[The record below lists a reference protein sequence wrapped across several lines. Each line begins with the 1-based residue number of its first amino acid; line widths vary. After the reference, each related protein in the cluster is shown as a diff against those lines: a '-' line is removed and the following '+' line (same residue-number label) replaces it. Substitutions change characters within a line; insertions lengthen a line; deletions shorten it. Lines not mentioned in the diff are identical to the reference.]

1 MVSLVMK
8 LPGDRTEPRKLL
20 ETLHVPKLL
29 FNLVSVLKVSERGR
43 VICLLEGGCEII
55 DSHDKVIKYG
65 SLFLLDCQTS
75 EQMKVAKM

>member
-1 MVSLVMK
+1 MK
-8 LPGDRTEPRKLL
+8 LPGDGTEPRKLQ

-43 VICLLEGGCEII
+43 VIRLLEGGCEII
-55 DSHDKVIKYG
+55 DSHDKVIQYG